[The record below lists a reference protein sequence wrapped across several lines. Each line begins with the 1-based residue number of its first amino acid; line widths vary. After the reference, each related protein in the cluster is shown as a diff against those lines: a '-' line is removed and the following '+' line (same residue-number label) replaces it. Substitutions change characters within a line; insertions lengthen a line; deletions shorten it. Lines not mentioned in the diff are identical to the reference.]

1 MMTRFAPATSM
12 TPAYVRGVYGVC
24 TPCDTRQEALT

>member
-1 MMTRFAPATSM
+1 MMTRPAM
-12 TPAYVRGVYGVC
+12 IPLYVRGVYGVC